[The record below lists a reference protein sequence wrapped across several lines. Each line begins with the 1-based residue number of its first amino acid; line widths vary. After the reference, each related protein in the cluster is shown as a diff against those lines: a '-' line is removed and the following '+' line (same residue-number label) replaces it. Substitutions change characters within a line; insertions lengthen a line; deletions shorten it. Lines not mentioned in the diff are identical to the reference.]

1 MFGRSKTGRGGS
13 TSPTDEIPP
22 IKPGPKP
29 SPKKAPMPFFSLKPP
44 TARRNSKEA
53 AAEAESAQQQ
63 TEWFARPGNEEK
75 IRKFLEKKKKKEEK
89 IKKILERRAKKATGF
104 DDSGKEIIYKGIGI
118 EAAPFFIKIEKVGL
132 TLASLSLII

>member
-1 MFGRSKTGRGGS
+1 
-13 TSPTDEIPP
+13 
-22 IKPGPKP
+22 
-29 SPKKAPMPFFSLKPP
+29 MPFFSLKPP

-53 AAEAESAQQQ
+53 AADTESEPQQQ

-118 EAAPFFIKIEKVGL
+118 KADRFFLVELLLAALMIY
-132 TLASLSLII
+132 